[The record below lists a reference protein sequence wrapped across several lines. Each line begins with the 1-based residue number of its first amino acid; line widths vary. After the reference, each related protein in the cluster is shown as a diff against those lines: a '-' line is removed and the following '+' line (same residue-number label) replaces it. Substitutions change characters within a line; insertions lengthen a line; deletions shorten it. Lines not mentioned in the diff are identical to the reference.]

1 MTNESLL
8 IPCEFMKINIIYVLT
23 GSVSK
28 RSIIHKHWDKKK
40 HYRTYTKYRLENLVR
55 PLADRREKKEQTSLT

>member
-8 IPCEFMKINIIYVLT
+8 ISCEFMKFNIIYLLT

-40 HYRTYTKYRLENLVR
+40 PTIERTQDIDLRTWSIRWQFE
-55 PLADRREKKEQTSLT
+55 EKRKNKPA